1 MAAVGIGAQI
11 GKVIGDALVSED
23 MKQYQVDWKYSDF
36 IHFTDDDWSDFWQ
49 AFADWWVDVEA
60 WWGDKTLTIRTTFGD
75 WKQNI
80 SDWWGGVKEWFGDK
94 YVSITTAVKEAKDG
108 AIASL
113 QEKWNSIQD
122 KTATLIAKAK
132 EGGAEAI
139 SKIKQS
145 WNSIKNSTAVKTLKQ
160 TGKSAIETIK
170 KTWSSIKDGTAIKTL
185 KQNGENVLNRIKN
198 TWDSFTS
205 KTIKLDVVTDLVK
218 GAIKKVVEWINTY
231 IIGSLNKL
239 QFKVA
244 GKPIGINIKE
254 IPTPHF
260 AEGGFPQQGQYFLA
274 REKGPEL
281 VGTIG
286 RKSAV
291 ANNTQIVQSV
301 SDGVYNALNPVLT
314 YLCNAIIAMG
324 EGQPNGQPLY
334 VEGVSEGDI
343 VRVTT
348 KANSDHKK
356 RFGTSLYV

>member
-1 MAAVGIGAQI
+1 MAAVGIGAQV
-11 GKVIGDALVSED
+11 GKAIGDALVSED

-60 WWGDKTLTIRTTFGD
+60 WWGDKTLTLRTT
-75 WKQNI
+75 
-80 SDWWGGVKEWFGDK
+80 
-94 YVSITTAVKEAKDG
+94 VKEAKDG

-160 TGKSAIETIK
+160 TGKSAIENIK
-170 KTWSSIKDGTAIKTL
+170 KTWTSIKDGTVIKTL

-205 KTIKLDVVTDLVK
+205 KTIKLDIVTDLVK
-218 GAIKKVVEWINTY
+218 GAIKTVVEWINKY

-254 IPTPHF
+254 IPTPRF
-260 AEGGFPQQGQYFLA
+260 AAGGFPQQGQYFLA
-274 REKGPEL
+274 RENGPEL
-281 VGTIG
+281 VGTVG
-286 RKSAV
+286 GKTAV

-324 EGQPNGQPLY
+324 EGRQNGQPLY

-356 RFGTSLYV
+356 RFGTPLYV

>member
-1 MAAVGIGAQI
+1 M
-11 GKVIGDALVSED
+11 
-23 MKQYQVDWKYSDF
+23 
-36 IHFTDDDWSDFWQ
+36 
-49 AFADWWVDVEA
+49 
-60 WWGDKTLTIRTTFGD
+60 
-75 WKQNI
+75 
-80 SDWWGGVKEWFGDK
+80 
-94 YVSITTAVKEAKDG
+94 
-108 AIASL
+108 
-113 QEKWNSIQD
+113 
-122 KTATLIAKAK
+122 
-132 EGGAEAI
+132 
-139 SKIKQS
+139 
-145 WNSIKNSTAVKTLKQ
+145 
-160 TGKSAIETIK
+160 
-170 KTWSSIKDGTAIKTL
+170 
-185 KQNGENVLNRIKN
+185 LNRIKN

-356 RFGTSLYV
+356 RFGTPLYV